1 MRIEKVKQTSKQ
13 NKLIICSKTKLLI
26 ELSSRRK
33 VWHRNISPVS
43 TNETKQALAYGS
55 MWRHLAMV
63 LHNYV
68 DPAIINIILLYCHT
82 VHAHDV
88 CINH

>member
-43 TNETKQALAYGS
+43 TNETKQALSLGEYVQTSSYGAS
-55 MWRHLAMV
+55 QLCGPSHYQYYIIV
-63 LHNYV
+63 L
-68 DPAIINIILLYCHT
+68 PYCT
-82 VHAHDV
+82 
-88 CINH
+88 CT